1 MVTAKGRT
9 QLCGHSHLH
18 LHLPPLHELAS
29 GDDSIGSRLL
39 GSLAPITGFGLLP
52 KRVRVLT
59 RQLYTPKRIG
69 MYCHLTFS
77 LVLGGPLA
85 RVVSVAYVRKRV
97 NATLRCAIIFPYSG
111 ELGRFE
117 TQSND
122 NVIKW
127 ALPASEADRCIKFAG
142 RLVSGFGAA

>member
-9 QLCGHSHLH
+9 QLCRHSHLH
-18 LHLPPLHELAS
+18 LPALHELAS
-29 GDDSIGSRLL
+29 GDDSVGSRLL
-39 GSLAPITGFGLLP
+39 GSLTPIAGFGLLP

-85 RVVSVAYVRKRV
+85 RVVTRRV
-97 NATLRCAIIFPYSG
+97 CWKTGERNVTLRDYFP
-111 ELGRFE
+111 
-117 TQSND
+117 
-122 NVIKW
+122 K
-127 ALPASEADRCIKFAG
+127 
-142 RLVSGFGAA
+142 